1 MDPPRLTPAA
11 LDAAPVALVAALAAW
26 AFWDFLAIPQTLVA
40 QLFAAVLLAGVAGL
54 ILGLR
59 FRVVPVRRVG
69 LALVALSYLAAHTI
83 ALPLNPAPALG
94 FLTATLVAVELRIL
108 AERFAP
114 VLRMDLDPETRGRVE
129 EALARCLIR
138 IAAAAG
144 LGFLGSTLT
153 ADLALSGSLPM
164 RSIATALVLSLA
176 LIAVVL
182 LLAFWPSIERRTAP
196 VSPPDAA
203 IQTPK

>member
-1 MDPPRLTPAA
+1 MIPAV
-11 LDAAPVALVAALAAW
+11 LEAAPVGLVAALSAW

-40 QLFAAVLLAGVAGL
+40 QLFAAVLLAGLAAL

-59 FRVVPVRRVG
+59 FRVVPVRRAG

-83 ALPLNPAPALG
+83 ALPLDPAPALG
-94 FLTATLVAVELRIL
+94 FLTVTLVAVELRIL

-114 VLRMDLDPETRGRVE
+114 VLRADLDAETRGRVE
-129 EALARCLIR
+129 EALARCVIR

-153 ADLALSGSLPM
+153 ADLALSGSLPT
-164 RSIATALVLSLA
+164 RSIATALALSLA
-176 LIAVVL
+176 VIAVVL
-182 LLAFWPSIERRTAP
+182 LLAFWPSIERRAASA
-196 VSPPDAA
+196 VSPETA
-203 IQTPK
+203 IQTAK